1 VWPLPLFAAAGET
14 RRLPLPLGIV
24 PALLA
29 LGLAG
34 PAPAQEL
41 ASLREHTNRL
51 GSLSFSPNGKLL
63 ASTQTFSRGRRDRD
77 GLKTRLWDMA
87 ARKVLRRL
95 DPRPTQ
101 ALFAGNGVLFLTG
114 GGIGKDACPATLVDT
129 KGKVLYSFP
138 KTKGKLGGLC
148 AVSGKTLLI
157 GYYYTKGARP
167 EDKDGPGIEVYD
179 LRTNKIKMTHRR
191 VFPGGLL
198 GATAVSPDGRLL
210 ALGFKHLYLL
220 AGLDD
225 KAPEFPAVIY
235 DVAAGKKVHVLAGHT
250 DVISSVAFAPD
261 GKSVATAGR
270 DGSLRV
276 WSVTTGK
283 ERFRVKFKCDPTE
296 EVPVVFSPTGK
307 VLAIAWCQGTVNVK
321 PFDPAEIGVIK
332 LLDAGTGKELADLRG
347 TSTLAG
353 KRVVDKAD
361 RPVDLK
367 GRSHHAECLAFSPDG
382 RVLASGH
389 HDGTIKLWDVP
400 KAVGRA
406 AAK

>member
-1 VWPLPLFAAAGET
+1 MWTLPFFAAAGST
-14 RRLPLPLGIV
+14 RRLPLPLALV
-24 PALLA
+24 PALLV

-63 ASTQTFSRGRRDRD
+63 ASTQTFTSGPRDRD
-77 GLKTRLWDMA
+77 GLKTRLWDVP
-87 ARKVLRRL
+87 ARKVLQRL
-95 DPRPTQ
+95 DPRPAQ

-114 GGIGKDACPATLVDT
+114 GGSGKDACPASLVDT
-129 KGKVLYSFP
+129 TGKVLHSFP
-138 KTKGKLGGLC
+138 KQTQGMLGGLC

-157 GYYYTKGARP
+157 GYYHTKGARP
-167 EDKDGPGIEVYD
+167 EDKSGPGIEVYD
-179 LRTNKIKMTHRR
+179 LKTNKMTHRR

-198 GATAVSPDGRLL
+198 GATAVSPDGRLV
-210 ALGFKHLYLL
+210 ALGFKNRYLL

-225 KAPEFPAVIY
+225 KAPEFPAVIW
-235 DVAAGKKVHVLAGHT
+235 DVAAGKKRHVLAGHT

-261 GKSVATAGR
+261 GKSVATASR

-276 WSVTTGK
+276 WSVATGK
-283 ERFRVKFKCDPTE
+283 ERFRVTFKGDPRQ

-307 VLAIAWCQGTVNVK
+307 VLAIAWGECTVNVK
-321 PFDPAEIGVIK
+321 PFDNAVIGVIK

-353 KRVVDKAD
+353 KRVVDRAD

-367 GRSHHAECLAFSPDG
+367 GRSHHAGCLAFSPDG

-400 KAVGRA
+400 KAVCRA